1 MQNIIPLEQ
10 DNYYHIYNCGINGEN
25 LFRDEE
31 NYEYFLRLY
40 DKYINLIADTY
51 AWCLMKNHFHLLIK
65 IKDLSGFGNLTGL
78 DNNNNKI
85 KPPHQYFSNLFNAY
99 SKAINKRYSRHG
111 SLFERPFKR
120 KLIDNE
126 EYLQTV
132 VVYIHNNP
140 VHHGFVN
147 HVADWPWSSYV
158 SYISSEPT
166 KLKRNEV
173 IEIFDDVDNFNYLHQ
188 QKIELIEI
196 EKFLEING

>member
-10 DNYYHIYNCGINGEN
+10 KNFYHIYNCGINGEN
-25 LFRDEE
+25 LFREE
-31 NYEYFLRLY
+31 DNYKYFLQLY
-40 DKYINLIADTY
+40 DKHINPVADTY

-65 IKDLSGFGNLTGL
+65 IKALTGFQNLSGL
-78 DNNNNKI
+78 KI

-99 SKAINKRYSRHG
+99 SKAINKRYNRHG

-120 KLIDNE
+120 KLIDSE

-140 VHHGFVN
+140 INHGFV
-147 HVADWPWSSYV
+147 HHTADWPWSSYTTCL
-158 SYISSEPT
+158 SSEST

-173 IEIFDDVDNFNYLHQ
+173 IEMFDDVDNFKSVHQ
-188 QKIELIEI
+188 QNIELIEI
-196 EKFLEING
+196 ERFLEINDDY

>member
-40 DKYINLIADTY
+40 DKHITPIADTY

-65 IKDLSGFGNLTGL
+65 IKNLTGFENLSGFK
-78 DNNNNKI
+78 KI

-99 SKAINKRYSRHG
+99 SKAINKRYNRHG

-120 KLIDNE
+120 KGIDSK

-147 HVADWPWSSYV
+147 NAADWPWSSYATC
-158 SYISSEPT
+158 ISSEPT
-166 KLKRNEV
+166 KLKRKEV
-173 IEIFDDVDNFNYLHQ
+173 IEMFDGMDNFKYVHQ
-188 QKIELIEI
+188 QKMELIEV
-196 EKFLEING
+196 ERFFDT